1 MRDRRTDAVA
11 AAVLVVCWSSGFVGA
26 EFATRDAPVATVLA
40 WRTGLAAALLGG
52 WELLRGERLRPRAL
66 LRQACLGLL
75 VQAVYL
81 GGVFAAAGAGVPAG
95 TSALVAALQPLVV
108 AVVAA
113 PLLGERTSTRQ
124 RAGLFIG
131 AGGVA
136 LVVVGDLGAGG
147 AAPVA
152 FLLPVVALAGLS
164 AGTLLERRWA
174 PAESLAV
181 ALALQSAVAALVF
194 GAVAGAR
201 GEVSP
206 PAEPAFWTA
215 MAWLVLL
222 STVGG
227 YGSYLF
233 VVRRSGAT
241 TASTLLYLT
250 PPATAVW
257 AWAMFGQAPGPTAL
271 PGILV
276 CAVGVALVLRSARA
290 VPDGRPA
297 DDELLRAPR
306 TPRSRAPRT
315 PPRPAA
321 DAGGRGPRPALG
333 PTSPDAPGAVSGR

>member
-11 AAVLVVCWSSGFVGA
+11 AGVLVVCWSSGFVGA

-52 WELLRGERLRPRAL
+52 WVLLQGERLRPGSL

-113 PLLGERTSTRQ
+113 PLLGERTTARQ
-124 RAGLFIG
+124 RVGLLVG

-147 AAPVA
+147 ASPVA

-201 GEVSP
+201 GELSP
-206 PAEPAFWTA
+206 PAEPAFWVA

-250 PPATAVW
+250 PPATALW
-257 AWAMFGQAPGPTAL
+257 AWAMFGQPPGPTAL

-290 VPDGRPA
+290 VPRERP
-297 DDELLRAPR
+297 DDELPTRGALVRPAGRGRLPARQR
-306 TPRSRAPRT
+306 TPG
-315 PPRPAA
+315 
-321 DAGGRGPRPALG
+321 D
-333 PTSPDAPGAVSGR
+333 PGVDPQ

>member
-11 AAVLVVCWSSGFVGA
+11 AGVLVVCWSSGFVGA

-52 WELLRGERLRPRAL
+52 WVLLRGERLRPGSL

-113 PLLGERTSTRQ
+113 PLLGERTTARQ
-124 RAGLFIG
+124 RVGLLVG

-147 AAPVA
+147 ASPVA

-201 GEVSP
+201 GELSP
-206 PAEPAFWTA
+206 PAEPAFWVA

-250 PPATAVW
+250 PPATALW
-257 AWAMFGQAPGPTAL
+257 AWAMFGQPPGPTAL

-290 VPDGRPA
+290 VPRERP
-297 DDELLRAPR
+297 DDELPTRGALVRPAGRGRLPARQR
-306 TPRSRAPRT
+306 TPG
-315 PPRPAA
+315 
-321 DAGGRGPRPALG
+321 D
-333 PTSPDAPGAVSGR
+333 PGVDPQ